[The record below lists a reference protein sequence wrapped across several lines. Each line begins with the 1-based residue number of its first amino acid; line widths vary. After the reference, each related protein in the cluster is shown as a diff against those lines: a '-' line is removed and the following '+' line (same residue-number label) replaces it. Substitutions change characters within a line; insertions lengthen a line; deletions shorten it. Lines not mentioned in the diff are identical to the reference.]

1 LFLGCEIEVLI
12 YFKKKK
18 EFTGN
23 YKKKTKK
30 MIFGREQIVPWTLKP
45 KQLFCTYC
53 KQLRNDE
60 ILDLLFQ
67 KKKKNRLHNCLKI
80 GFHLV

>member
-1 LFLGCEIEVLI
+1 
-12 YFKKKK
+12 
-18 EFTGN
+18 
-23 YKKKTKK
+23 